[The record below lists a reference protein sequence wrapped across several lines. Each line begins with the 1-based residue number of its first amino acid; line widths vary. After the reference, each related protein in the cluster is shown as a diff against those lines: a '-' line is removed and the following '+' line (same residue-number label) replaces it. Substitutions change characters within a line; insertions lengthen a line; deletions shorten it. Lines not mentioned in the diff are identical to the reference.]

1 MKSMVIEVVSGIGIL
16 IAIYLFMSS
25 AEATVNIIRQ
35 LGTTSTGMIKTLQ
48 GR

>member
-1 MKSMVIEVVSGIGIL
+1 MKSMIIEVVSGIGIL

-25 AEATVNIIRQ
+25 ADSTVDIIRQ
-35 LGTTSTGMIKTLQ
+35 LGSTSTGMIKTLQ

>member
-1 MKSMVIEVVSGIGIL
+1 MKGMVIEVVSGIGIL

-25 AEATVNIIRQ
+25 ADATVNIIRQ

>member
-25 AEATVNIIRQ
+25 ADATVNIIRQ

>member
-1 MKSMVIEVVSGIGIL
+1 MKSIVIEVVSGIGIL

-25 AEATVNIIRQ
+25 ADATVNIIRQ

>member
-25 AEATVNIIRQ
+25 ADATADIIRQ